1 VFAAPH
7 RVIVPELLDDAP
19 PDEAKQSLQDIVR
32 INRWF
37 GGYST
42 LKKIFG
48 QFVRSS
54 DSFSVL
60 DVGAA
65 SGDMGAT
72 LRRIYPHAVVTS
84 LDYRANHLAAAAD
97 PRVVADA
104 FRLPFRERS
113 FDFVFSS
120 LFLHHFS
127 DEAVVELLGN
137 FRSAARVAVTAIDL
151 DRGPLAYHFIP
162 ATSWLFRWHRLTLND
177 APISVAAA
185 FKTEELVRLANRAGM
200 ARARAR
206 AYQPWA
212 RIALVA
218 PL

>member
-1 VFAAPH
+1 MFAAPH
-7 RVIVPELLDDAP
+7 RIILPELLDDAP
-19 PDEAKQSLQDIVR
+19 PEEARKSLQDLVR

-42 LKKIFG
+42 LRKIFG
-48 QFVRSS
+48 EFVQRS

-65 SGDMGAT
+65 SGDMGAI
-72 LRRIYPHAVVTS
+72 LRRIYPRAFVTS
-84 LDYRANHLAAAAD
+84 LDYRTDHLAAAAD
-97 PRVVADA
+97 PRVIADA

-127 DEAVVELLGN
+127 DERVVELLSS

-151 DRGPLAYHFIP
+151 DRGPLAYHFVP
-162 ATSWLFRWHRLTLND
+162 ATNWLFRWHPLTLND
-177 APISVAAA
+177 APISVAAS
-185 FKTEELVRLANRAGM
+185 FKKEELVGLANRAGLT
-200 ARARAR
+200 RARAR
-206 AYQPWA
+206 TYQPWA

-218 PL
+218 PV

>member
-1 VFAAPH
+1 VLETAH
-7 RVIVPELLDDAP
+7 RVIVPELLDDAAP
-19 PDEAKQSLQDIVR
+19 EEAWKSLNDLVR

-48 QFVRSS
+48 EFVRRS
-54 DSFSVL
+54 DRFSVL

-65 SGDMGAT
+65 SGDMGLT
-72 LRRIYPHAVVTS
+72 LRRIYPNAEVTS
-84 LDYRANHLAAAAD
+84 LDYRNEHLVAAAS

-127 DEAVVELLGN
+127 DERVVELLSN
-137 FRSAARVAVTAIDL
+137 FRAVARIAVTAIDL
-151 DRGPLAYHFIP
+151 ERGPLAYHFLP
-162 ATSWLFRWHRLTLND
+162 ATNWLFRWHSLTLHD
-177 APISVAAA
+177 GPISVAAA
-185 FKTEELVRLANRAGM
+185 FKKHELIQLARSAGLTQ
-200 ARARAR
+200 ARARV
-206 AYQPWA
+206 YHPWA

-218 PL
+218 SI